1 MGSTGELLQKLQ
13 EGRGDEALRGLY
25 ALDGSDAS
33 LEKGRE
39 RAVRVVRAF
48 EAEFGARP
56 EAALFSGPGRTEI
69 GGNHT
74 DHQHGRVLC
83 GSVDLDMLAC
93 AAPNGTDLV
102 RIQSE
107 GYPALEVDLRDLKVR
122 GGGEEQLPRAGA
134 GSGGPAGGAG
144 LPSGG
149 L

>member
-1 MGSTGELLQKLQ
+1 MSSTGELLQKLQ
-13 EGRGDEALRGLY
+13 EGGGDEALRGLY

-56 EAALFSGPGRTEI
+56 QAALFSGPGRTEI

-93 AAPNGTDLV
+93 AEYIVT
-102 RIQSE
+102 S
-107 GYPALEVDLRDLKVR
+107 
-122 GGGEEQLPRAGA
+122 
-134 GSGGPAGGAG
+134 
-144 LPSGG
+144 
-149 L
+149 

>member
-74 DHQHGRVLC
+74 DHQHGRV
-83 GSVDLDMLAC
+83 SVSYTHL
-93 AAPNGTDLV
+93 
-102 RIQSE
+102 I
-107 GYPALEVDLRDLKVR
+107 PAWGWSRR
-122 GGGEEQLPRAGA
+122 RAIWGR
-134 GSGGPAGGAG
+134 SCD
-144 LPSGG
+144 S
-149 L
+149 